1 MYVDLG
7 TRTGLV
13 PNGWLIYVRAERR
26 AGTRSALFRSS
37 RSCGSRGSLRGTVA
51 PTNSTERHSM
61 EDTLWRRRLAVAAS
75 VLALGG
81 FGAVAAGCGDDE
93 GASEEIENNAAED
106 AANEGDTGRRK

>member
-1 MYVDLG
+1 M
-7 TRTGLV
+7 R
-13 PNGWLIYVRAERR
+13 
-26 AGTRSALFRSS
+26 
-37 RSCGSRGSLRGTVA
+37 SRGSLTGTVA

-106 AANEGDTGRRK
+106 AANEGDTGTRK